1 MVFVSLRLFQ
11 ALKKRR
17 SRFLDSI
24 YIYVRGGRGGNGLPR
39 YGGIGG
45 KGGDVYLKAVSNIS
59 LKDVVNKKP
68 NKRYIAG
75 EGEPS
80 RKYRILGRPGED
92 LTIDVPIGISVINQ
106 NKILIGDLNEPDD
119 TILVARGGFGGSEK
133 NQFFGQK
140 GQAHSVTLDLK
151 LIADVGFVGFP
162 NAGKST
168 LLKALSRASPKIAN
182 YPFTTIKPNI
192 GMMMFDDSRQIS
204 LADLPGLIEGAHEN
218 FGMGHRF
225 LKHVIRTKLLLF
237 VVDISGFQLTS
248 NKYEYPARDA
258 FETIV
263 LLNKELELYKE
274 DLTDKPAIL
283 AVNKMDVKN
292 SEKDFSLLMEKLEN
306 ITENMKNFSDKIRP
320 QRIIQ
325 FDDVIPI
332 SARKA
337 NNIEKLKNRI
347 RTLLDFYA
355 EKESESEEKQLMDFE
370 IEETESLKLV

>member
-11 ALKKRR
+11 VLKKRR
-17 SRFLDSI
+17 YHFLDSI

-75 EGEPS
+75 EGEHS

-106 NKILIGDLNEPDD
+106 NNILIGDLNEPDD
-119 TILVARGGFGGSEK
+119 TILVARGGFGGSEQ

-182 YPFTTIKPNI
+182 YPFTTVKPNI
-192 GMMMFDDSRQIS
+192 GMMMFDDNRQIS

-258 FETIV
+258 FETVV

-274 DLTDKPAIL
+274 DLIDKPAIL
-283 AVNKMDVKN
+283 AVNKMDVEN
-292 SEKDFSLLMEKLEN
+292 SEKNFSLLMEKLEN
-306 ITENMKNFSDKIRP
+306 ITENLKNFSDEIRP

-332 SARKA
+332 AAKKA

-355 EKESESEEKQLMDFE
+355 EKESEDKQLMDFE